1 MGLVKH
7 FQFYRT
13 FGILLTFCMLASNAY
28 AGNDGFTY
36 GPRALGTGQISVLH
50 SDVWSNFNNVGAL
63 GWLKQNSVGVS
74 FENRYNQGAFN
85 QMAFG
90 AALPTKKLGVVG
102 VSASKF
108 GGDIFNQTR
117 AQVGWAKAFGI
128 ASIGLQAQWYQ
139 FNAVNFPTQS
149 RLLINFGG
157 LAQLT
162 PKIQFGASIS
172 NIGQAK
178 ASEFQDEKVPTI
190 VKGGISFLPS
200 KKVKLMGEI
209 QKDLDQKAVVKAG
222 IEYELVEKVWLRT
235 GFTSQTLM
243 ACGGIGVEWRNLQFN
258 YAFSHHPQ
266 LGWSNGIGLNFRFGK
281 ELEDKPKEGPKEVK

>member
-1 MGLVKH
+1 MGLVKQLH
-7 FQFYRT
+7 FHKI
-13 FGILLTFCMLASNAY
+13 FGITLIFCVLASVAN
-28 AGNDGFTY
+28 AGNDGFSY

-50 SDVWSNFNNVGAL
+50 SDAWSNFNNIGAL
-63 GWLKQNSVGVS
+63 GWIKQNTVGVG

-85 QMAFG
+85 QMAF
-90 AALPTKKLGVVG
+90 AAAVPTKKLGVFG
-102 VSASKF
+102 ASASKF

-117 AQVGWAKAFGI
+117 AQLGWAKAFGI

-139 FNAVNFPTQS
+139 YNAINFPTQS

-162 PKIQFGASIS
+162 PKIHFGASIS
-172 NIGQAK
+172 NIGQAE
-178 ASEFQDEKVPTI
+178 ASEYNSEKVPTI
-190 VKGGISFLPS
+190 VKGGISYLPS
-200 KKVKLMGEI
+200 KKVKLMAEI

-243 ACGGIGVEWRNLQFN
+243 ACGGIGLEWRNLQFN

-266 LGWSNGIGLNFRFGK
+266 LGWSNAIGLNFRFGK
-281 ELEDKPKEGPKEVK
+281 ETDEKPKEGPKEVK